1 MLMLW
6 QHPTGVLPNLFNKF
20 FPKKIACNV
29 DKIDETMRHF
39 VIVVVGVCCKY
50 QKAFWQ
56 IWYGLK

>member
-29 DKIDETMRHF
+29 DKIDEKCVTLLLLWSVF
-39 VIVVVGVCCKY
+39 VVKIKKLFGKFGM
-50 QKAFWQ
+50 A
-56 IWYGLK
+56 